1 MADIAACTSVHN
13 YSRWLDEWADGLLSQ
28 TRRPDQVCIVDN
40 GSDDGTPANIQR
52 ETDRLKAAG
61 IRVDV
66 VTLPWTVHYARAR
79 NIAIGMSDTVWTH
92 HYDADDQLKP
102 WAYEDWE
109 RLAPSADVVSFGWV
123 RGRKTREKDRV
134 YSDHEGAGT
143 LASKAPASAVSPFR
157 RSLWERSPYRD
168 DLPGSWDTALWIG
181 FAHLDARFR
190 ATSRACYLYRFHPDS
205 LFVARPAADKKQI
218 GVRLQQLRRSWLPDV
233 SVVVPRRGDDGP
245 RDASWQWVRRRYE
258 DLWPDW
264 EIVVHDVE
272 GEWNKPTVLNE
283 AVKRAS
289 GRVLVVT
296 DSDILLPA
304 ERTEAAVA
312 AAHVHGWVMP
322 HSVTVRL
329 SEQETGRILQ
339 QNPSG
344 WPDPDRTSVQKK
356 PYQATPGGG
365 IFMLTRTAWDDVG
378 GFDPTFRGWGF
389 EDDAWGLAADTL
401 LPDPLRM
408 DGDLWHLWHP
418 PGPRSKHPQMPANRR
433 RLSAYRQVAGD
444 RHGMWELTRHGR
456 TTVAPKTSQLAYVS
470 RKGQTVKVWPGTKL
484 HQRVDASPSWRL
496 LDPTPAGP
504 SEVRHAGGG
513 WYEIVRGGHV
523 VDKVRGREAA
533 EAKL

>member
-1 MADIAACTSVHN
+1 MSDTIAACTSIHN
-13 YSRWLDEWADGLLSQ
+13 YSRWLDEWADGLLGQ

-40 GSDDGTPANIQR
+40 GSDDDTPAKIAVHAG
-52 ETDRLKAAG
+52 RLQDAG
-61 IRVDV
+61 IRTTV
-66 VTLPWTVHYARAR
+66 VTLPWTVHYGRAR
-79 NIAIGMSDTVWTH
+79 NIAIGLSGTVWAH
-92 HYDADDQLKP
+92 HYDADDVLKP

-134 YSDHEGAGT
+134 YYDHQGQ
-143 LASKAPASAVSPFR
+143 ASLDAKAPASAVSPFR
-157 RSLWERSPYRD
+157 RTLWEQSPYRD

-190 ATSRACYLYRFHPDS
+190 ATRRACYLYRYHGDS
-205 LFVARPAADKKQI
+205 LFVARPAADKKKI
-218 GVRLQQLRRSWLPDV
+218 GVRLQQLRRSWTPDV
-233 SVVVPRRGDDGP
+233 SVVVPRRPDGGP
-245 RDASWQWVRRRYE
+245 RDASWQWLRRRYE
-258 DLWPDW
+258 TLWPDW

-283 AVKRAS
+283 AVAKTS

-304 ERTEAAVA
+304 GQTMQAVH

-322 HSVTVRL
+322 HATTVRL
-329 SEQETGRILQ
+329 SERQTGRILQ
-339 QNPSG
+339 SDPAG
-344 WPDPDRTSVQKK
+344 WPDPDRDDVQAR
-356 PYQATPGGG
+356 PYKATPGGG

-378 GFDPTFRGWGF
+378 GFDSTFRGWGL

-408 DGDLWHLWHP
+408 PGDLWHLWHP

-433 RLSAYRQVAGD
+433 RLAAYRQVAGD
-444 RHGMWELTRHGR
+444 RHGMWQLTRHGR
-456 TTVAPKTSQLAYVS
+456 STMSEPSAQLAYVS

-484 HQRVDASPSWRL
+484 HRRVDASPSWRL
-496 LDPTPAGP
+496 LDPTPTRP
-504 SEVRHAGGG
+504 ELRHAGGG
-513 WYEIVRGGHV
+513 WYEIVREGQV

-533 EAKL
+533 EAQL